1 MVIVMTWE
9 MESGRP
15 IYIQIVDKISM
26 QFVSGQY
33 RPGDKLPSV
42 RELAAIANVNPNTMQ
57 RAFTELEQM
66 NLVLTQ
72 RTAGRTV
79 TEDMELINQVRK
91 GLAEKQLKIFVSKMQ
106 ELGYQEDDIKRLFEE
121 TIK

>member
-1 MVIVMTWE
+1 MTWE

-15 IYIQIVDKISM
+15 IYIQIIDKIAT
-26 QFVSGQY
+26 QIVSGQFS
-33 RPGDKLPSV
+33 PGDKLPSV
-42 RELAAIANVNPNTMQ
+42 REFAAIANVNPNTMQ

-79 TEDMELINQVRK
+79 TEDMELISKVRK
-91 GLAEKQLKIFVSKMQ
+91 ELAMKQLNAFVSKMH
-106 ELGYQEDDIKRLFEE
+106 ELGYQEEDIKKLFEE

>member
-1 MVIVMTWE
+1 MTWE
-9 MESGRP
+9 MEPGRP
-15 IYIQIVDKISM
+15 IYIQIVDKIST
-26 QFVSGQY
+26 QIVSGQY
-33 RPGDKLPSV
+33 QPGDKLPSV
-42 RELAAIANVNPNTMQ
+42 REFAAIANVNPNTMQ

-79 TEDMELINQVRK
+79 TEDLNLINNVRK
-91 GLAEKQLKIFVSKMQ
+91 SLAEKQLIAFVSKMQ
-106 ELGYQEDDIKRLFEE
+106 ELGYQEEDIKKLFEE

>member
-26 QFVSGQY
+26 QIVSGQY

-79 TEDMELINQVRK
+79 TENMELINQVRK